1 MLWFFGLDVGEILAS
16 YPEMNVHLLHWKA
29 LGS

>member
-16 YPEMNVHLLHWKA
+16 YPEMTVHLLHWKVQ
-29 LGS
+29 S